1 MKMAMTEKINR
12 LNELKAEYQNLR
24 NGNAVVSV
32 QLNTAAVPFLIKNR
46 VVINRVLDLLIA
58 ECQTQIHKE
67 LSNE

>member
-1 MKMAMTEKINR
+1 MATTEKIDR

-24 NGNAVVSV
+24 NGNAVESV

-58 ECQTQIHKE
+58 ECQTQIHEE

>member
-1 MKMAMTEKINR
+1 MAMTEKINR

-24 NGNAVVSV
+24 NGNAVESV

>member
-1 MKMAMTEKINR
+1 MAMTEKINR

>member
-1 MKMAMTEKINR
+1 MAMTEKINR

-24 NGNAVVSV
+24 NGNAVESV

-58 ECQTQIHKE
+58 ECQTQIHEE

>member
-1 MKMAMTEKINR
+1 MAMTEKINR

-58 ECQTQIHKE
+58 ECQTQIHEE
-67 LSNE
+67 LSNEQ

>member
-1 MKMAMTEKINR
+1 MAMTEKINR

-58 ECQTQIHKE
+58 ECQTQIHEE

>member
-1 MKMAMTEKINR
+1 MTEKINR

-58 ECQTQIHKE
+58 ECQTQIHEE